1 MLSSIV
7 KSDTSSLDP
16 LYVLPVTLTFNI
28 NTWSIISEK
37 IWHNPLL
44 PRTCCV
50 LMGKSA
56 TFLLAQIFK
65 A

>member
-1 MLSSIV
+1 MLSSVV
-7 KSDTSSLDP
+7 KIGTSSLDP
-16 LYVLPVTLTFNI
+16 LHVLSMTLTFNI
-28 NTWSIISEK
+28 NTWSIVSEK
-37 IWHNPLL
+37 IWHKPLL
-44 PRTCCV
+44 PRTHCV